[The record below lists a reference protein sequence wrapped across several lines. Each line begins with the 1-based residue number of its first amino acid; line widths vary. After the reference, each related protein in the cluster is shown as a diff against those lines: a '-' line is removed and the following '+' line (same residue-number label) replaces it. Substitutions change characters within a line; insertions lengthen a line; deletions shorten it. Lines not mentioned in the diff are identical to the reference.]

1 MNFLDF
7 NTIPWYQWLVLAV
20 VPPLIFLLYFLKLRR
35 SPLQVPS
42 TFLWTRT
49 IEDMHVNSLWQRLRN
64 NLLLW
69 LQLFAVLLLALSCL
83 RPGCRSEQLAGGRF
97 VFVVDQSA
105 SMSATDL
112 ASKKS
117 RLEEAKTLVKQ
128 TIDRMS
134 GSDAGMLISFSD
146 RAIVQQSYTTNRS
159 LLKRKVDQIQQ
170 TERSSDISE
179 ALTAASGL
187 ANPGRTSDRES
198 QIDLQVAEG
207 RDTVLQIYSDGGV
220 REVPRFSFGKLTA
233 EYFPIGSFE
242 VPSNVGITALSLNNQ
257 LESDGQIEA
266 FTRLQ
271 NSGMEETA
279 VDVSLYIDDELFD
292 ARAGVN
298 VPGLG
303 STSISFDLS
312 GVAGRVDQSIPIRV
326 QIDSPDVYA
335 LDNVAHCVL
344 NPPRLSSV
352 LVVSEDE
359 KYLQLAA
366 RTDRV
371 KKLANVQFE
380 SPDFLKD
387 QQYEKQ
393 TTLGFY
399 DLIVFDQ
406 CAPEKMPACNTV
418 FWGSLPVDEQWSK
431 AGHSDV
437 TPIVDVNNAHP
448 LMQSVQMTTVNVLSS
463 DFVKGPTGSTSL
475 VDSVD
480 GAVMMLAPR
489 SGFLDLVIGFP
500 LIQYDD
506 AGEASVNTD
515 WPRKLGFPIFMQNL
529 FVTLGGQSQFGQS
542 FNRKPGQLMNFRS
555 RLPYPEV
562 SVTGPDG
569 KTETVAA
576 RTDNSFVFVNT
587 EASGV
592 YEIRPKDDQDVDQLI
607 AVNLLDR
614 RESDLAVAEKMELG
628 YVEIEGT
635 RSRVPVRRE
644 FWPWLVLAVIVVLM
658 IEWLVYNRRVAI

>member
-207 RDTVLQIYSDGGV
+207 RDTVPQIYSDGGV

-335 LDNVAHCVL
+335 LD
-344 NPPRLSSV
+344 LS
-352 LVVSEDE
+352 
-359 KYLQLAA
+359 
-366 RTDRV
+366 
-371 KKLANVQFE
+371 
-380 SPDFLKD
+380 
-387 QQYEKQ
+387 
-393 TTLGFY
+393 
-399 DLIVFDQ
+399 LI
-406 CAPEKMPACNTV
+406 
-418 FWGSLPVDEQWSK
+418 
-431 AGHSDV
+431 H
-437 TPIVDVNNAHP
+437 I
-448 LMQSVQMTTVNVLSS
+448 
-463 DFVKGPTGSTSL
+463 
-475 VDSVD
+475 
-480 GAVMMLAPR
+480 
-489 SGFLDLVIGFP
+489 
-500 LIQYDD
+500 
-506 AGEASVNTD
+506 
-515 WPRKLGFPIFMQNL
+515 
-529 FVTLGGQSQFGQS
+529 
-542 FNRKPGQLMNFRS
+542 
-555 RLPYPEV
+555 
-562 SVTGPDG
+562 
-569 KTETVAA
+569 
-576 RTDNSFVFVNT
+576 
-587 EASGV
+587 
-592 YEIRPKDDQDVDQLI
+592 
-607 AVNLLDR
+607 
-614 RESDLAVAEKMELG
+614 
-628 YVEIEGT
+628 
-635 RSRVPVRRE
+635 
-644 FWPWLVLAVIVVLM
+644 
-658 IEWLVYNRRVAI
+658 

>member
-1 MNFLDF
+1 M
-7 NTIPWYQWLVLAV
+7 
-20 VPPLIFLLYFLKLRR
+20 
-35 SPLQVPS
+35 
-42 TFLWTRT
+42 
-49 IEDMHVNSLWQRLRN
+49 
-64 NLLLW
+64 
-69 LQLFAVLLLALSCL
+69 
-83 RPGCRSEQLAGGRF
+83 
-97 VFVVDQSA
+97 
-105 SMSATDL
+105 
-112 ASKKS
+112 
-117 RLEEAKTLVKQ
+117 
-128 TIDRMS
+128 
-134 GSDAGMLISFSD
+134 
-146 RAIVQQSYTTNRS
+146 
-159 LLKRKVDQIQQ
+159 
-170 TERSSDISE
+170 
-179 ALTAASGL
+179 

-220 REVPRFSFGKLTA
+220 REVPRFSFGKLPA

-271 NSGMEETA
+271 NSGMEEAA

-418 FWGSLPVDEQWSK
+418 FWGLLPVDEQWSK

-448 LMQSVQMTTVNVLSS
+448 LICLLY
-463 DFVKGPTGSTSL
+463 TSPSPR
-475 VDSVD
+475 DS
-480 GAVMMLAPR
+480 
-489 SGFLDLVIGFP
+489 
-500 LIQYDD
+500 
-506 AGEASVNTD
+506 
-515 WPRKLGFPIFMQNL
+515 
-529 FVTLGGQSQFGQS
+529 
-542 FNRKPGQLMNFRS
+542 
-555 RLPYPEV
+555 
-562 SVTGPDG
+562 
-569 KTETVAA
+569 
-576 RTDNSFVFVNT
+576 
-587 EASGV
+587 
-592 YEIRPKDDQDVDQLI
+592 
-607 AVNLLDR
+607 
-614 RESDLAVAEKMELG
+614 
-628 YVEIEGT
+628 
-635 RSRVPVRRE
+635 
-644 FWPWLVLAVIVVLM
+644 
-658 IEWLVYNRRVAI
+658 